1 MQTVSELVPQI
12 VALMEAENVPVRAPV
27 SADSVTE
34 FEKRWNV
41 ELPPDMRE
49 FYRLVDGTS
58 KDHSITD
65 DMFCIWPLSERM
77 PIPDLLPEPH
87 YADYRN
93 VDGAS
98 QTICFSD
105 YMIDSDVFAI
115 RTLAPHGIITV
126 CSGHR
131 PVASSFTEFLSKML
145 VEPLSLM

>member
-1 MQTVSELVPQI
+1 
-12 VALMEAENVPVRAPV
+12 METENVPVRTPV
-27 SADSVTE
+27 SADTLAA
-34 FEKRWNV
+34 FERHWNV

-49 FYRLVDGTS
+49 FYAILDGTS

-65 DMFCIWPLSERM
+65 EMFCIWPLSELM

-115 RTLAPHGIITV
+115 RGFAPHNIITV